1 MRFKIS
7 QTLQTNYLG
16 LRFHTDAPLCRREAA
31 PGVGAAQCK
40 TKANNQSGLS
50 FSKEA
55 DSWVGPFVMA
65 MVMAK

>member
-1 MRFKIS
+1 MSIC
-7 QTLQTNYLG
+7 G
-16 LRFHTDAPLCRREAA
+16 REAA